1 MQKNYRVSNRGR
13 NEEEEDND
21 PFQKE
26 KFLSYAVSNKTFS
39 KLDVYLDEAIQESKY
54 YRPLIEHM
62 QNLSE
67 GDKVIFHID
76 TYGGDLHGALAIINA
91 ISNTDAEVI
100 ANIRGAC
107 ISAGTMIA
115 LSCPMVQVQKNSYMM
130 FHQASFGSAG
140 KQKNVEDHA
149 LFFSAKVRKNMH
161 EIYKDFLTI
170 EEISDVDKGLEIW
183 IDDEEIVA
191 RLEKRLEKQKKA
203 AKIKTKA
210 VKKEIEA

>member
-1 MQKNYRVSNRGR
+1 M
-13 NEEEEDND
+13 
-21 PFQKE
+21 
-26 KFLSYAVSNKTFS
+26 
-39 KLDVYLDEAIQESKY
+39 
-54 YRPLIEHM
+54 
-62 QNLSE
+62 
-67 GDKVIFHID
+67 
-76 TYGGDLHGALAIINA
+76 HGALAIINA

-115 LSCPMVQVQKNSYMM
+115 LSCPLVQVQKNSYMM

-161 EIYKDFLTI
+161 EIYKDFLTV

-191 RLEKRLEKQKKA
+191 RLEKDWKNRRKLLKSRLKYQRRKLQ
-203 AKIKTKA
+203 
-210 VKKEIEA
+210 